1 VRFASPDA
9 YTPKHLA
16 AKILTSR
23 AALEGERKQVTVLF
37 ADLKGSM
44 ELVSGRDPEDAR
56 KLLDPVLEWMMDA
69 VHHYEGTVNQVMGD
83 GIMALF
89 GAPVAH
95 EDHAVRA
102 CYAALRMQES
112 VGRLGDGIQRSHGVP
127 LQIRVGIHSGEVVV
141 RSVGSDLHM
150 DYTAVGQTTH
160 LAARMEQ
167 MAKPGSVLL
176 TADTLRQAEG
186 FVQTKTLGP
195 VSIKGLAEPV
205 KVFELVGTG
214 LLRSRFQA
222 AAARGLTR
230 FVGRQTELDQLRQ
243 ALEQAGTGHGQV
255 VAPVGEPGV
264 GKSRLFWEFTHFPVT
279 QGWLILRSSAVS
291 YGKTMPYLPVID
303 LLKAYFQIEDRDDQ
317 RRIHE
322 KVTGKL
328 FTLDRALAPSAFLAL
343 LDLPVEESTWR
354 ALDPPQRRQQTLEA
368 VKRLMLRESQ
378 VQPLL
383 LVFEDL
389 HWIDTETQTLLD
401 SLVDSIPSAR
411 ILLLVNYRS
420 EYRHTWGRKSYY
432 TEIRLDPLPPQRA
445 EELLH
450 DLLGDAPALQ
460 PLKQILITRAEGTP
474 LFLEEIVRTLVETHV
489 LVGERGAY
497 RLAGAVGAMH
507 VPATVQAVLATR
519 IDRLSSEEK
528 RLLQSASIIGKVVP
542 FSLLQA
548 IAELSPEALRNG
560 LAQLQTAEFLYETNL
575 FPDLEYSFKHALTH
589 EVAYASILHERR
601 RVLHA
606 RIVDALEMLY
616 SDRLPEQ
623 IERLAHHAIRG
634 EVWDKAVTYSRQAGI
649 KAFVRSANREASKFF
664 EQALAA
670 LQHVEESPERIGQA
684 IDLRFDLRSSL
695 LPLGEIDTIL
705 GHLREAE
712 TLAIKLGDQ
721 ARLGRALSFLANLY
735 YLKCDHERAI
745 ESGQH
750 ALAIATTL
758 GDVRLQVGSNLYLGQ
773 VYHALGDYQR
783 AVDYLRRNVEAL
795 ESDVFLE
802 RLGMAGLPVV
812 SRGWLIWCL
821 AELGEFPEG
830 IVHARE
836 ALRIA
841 EATKRGGSLIVACSA
856 NEYLYLWIGDFPHA
870 IAVGQRGLEIFQTGN
885 FPLLFPIVGMPLG
898 YAYAMSGRVAEGTR
912 LLEQAVEQ
920 SASMRLMTNHSLQVA
935 FLSEAYLLAGR
946 VEEALRCAQRALD
959 LSRQNKER
967 GYQAWVL
974 RLLGEIHA
982 HRQPCDSEQPESL
995 YQQALALA
1003 KELRM
1008 RPLVAHCHFGIG
1020 KLYRRMGKGDQAREQ
1035 LTTATT
1041 MYREMDMTYWLEQA
1055 KELA

>member
-1 VRFASPDA
+1 MRCAECGRENPSQARFCLVCGVRLTLACAACGTDLPLGARFCLACGQPVGIQAGASVRFASPNA

-16 AKILTSR
+16 TKILTSK

-127 LQIRVGIHSGEVVV
+127 LQIRVGMHSGEVVV
-141 RSVGSDLHM
+141 RSIGSDLHM

-186 FVQTKTLGP
+186 FVQIKTLGR
-195 VSIKGLAEPV
+195 VSIKGMAEPV

-230 FVGRQTELDQLRQ
+230 FVGRQAELDQLRR

-255 VAPVGEPGV
+255 AAPVGEPGV
-264 GKSRLFWEFTHFPVT
+264 GKSRLFWEFTHSPVT
-279 QGWLILRSSAVS
+279 QGWLILQSSAVS
-291 YGKTMPYLPVID
+291 YGKTTPYLPVID
-303 LLKAYFQIEDRDDQ
+303 LLKAYFQIEERDDQ

-322 KVTGKL
+322 KVSGKL
-328 FTLDRALAPSAFLAL
+328 VTLDRALEPTLSAFLAL

-368 VKRLMLRESQ
+368 VKRLVLRESQ

-401 SLVDSIPSAR
+401 SLVDSLPSAR
-411 ILLLVNYRS
+411 ILLLVNYRT
-420 EYRHTWGRKSYY
+420 EYRHTWSGKSYY
-432 TEIRLDPLPPQRA
+432 TEIRLEPLPPPRA

-450 DLLGDAPALQ
+450 ALLGNAPELQ
-460 PLKQILITRAEGTP
+460 PLKQVLITRAEGTP
-474 LFLEEIVRTLVETHV
+474 LFLEEIVRTLVETNV
-489 LVGERGAY
+489 LVGEQGAY
-497 RLAGAVGAMH
+497 RLVGAVGAMH
-507 VPATVQAVLATR
+507 VPATIQAVLATR

-528 RLLQSASIIGKVVP
+528 RLLQSASIIGKDVP
-542 FSLLQA
+542 FSLLQT

-560 LAQLQTAEFLYETNL
+560 LARLQTAEFLYGTNL

-606 RIVDALEMLY
+606 RIVDALELLY

-623 IERLAHHAIRG
+623 VERLAHHAIRG
-634 EVWDKAVTYSRQAGI
+634 EVWDKAITYSRQAGI
-649 KAFVRSANREASKFF
+649 KAFVRSANREAVKFF

-670 LQHVEESPERIGQA
+670 LQHLAESPARIGQA

-721 ARLGRALSFLANLY
+721 ARLGRAVSFSPTCTTCGATMSAPSS
-735 YLKCDHERAI
+735 RA
-745 ESGQH
+745 STLWQSRQRS
-750 ALAIATTL
+750 ATFAYRSARIYTW
-758 GDVRLQVGSNLYLGQ
+758 GRFTTPWATIIG
-773 VYHALGDYQR
+773 R
-783 AVDYLRRNVEAL
+783 WTTC
-795 ESDVFLE
+795 
-802 RLGMAGLPVV
+802 AGTWRP
-812 SRGWLIWCL
+812 WK
-821 AELGEFPEG
+821 
-830 IVHARE
+830 
-836 ALRIA
+836 
-841 EATKRGGSLIVACSA
+841 ATCSCSA
-856 NEYLYLWIGDFPHA
+856 WAWRGFQWSHG
-870 IAVGQRGLEIFQTGN
+870 VG
-885 FPLLFPIVGMPLG
+885 
-898 YAYAMSGRVAEGTR
+898 
-912 LLEQAVEQ
+912 
-920 SASMRLMTNHSLQVA
+920 
-935 FLSEAYLLAGR
+935 
-946 VEEALRCAQRALD
+946 
-959 LSRQNKER
+959 
-967 GYQAWVL
+967 
-974 RLLGEIHA
+974 
-982 HRQPCDSEQPESL
+982 
-995 YQQALALA
+995 
-1003 KELRM
+1003 
-1008 RPLVAHCHFGIG
+1008 
-1020 KLYRRMGKGDQAREQ
+1020 
-1035 LTTATT
+1035 
-1041 MYREMDMTYWLEQA
+1041 
-1055 KELA
+1055 